1 MKDNIAYNV
10 TISTVRSEITIFS
23 SFMTLQSFWKIVEFD
38 KQIATA
44 QVPEGFLIIE
54 ALKLKL
60 HTPYLM
66 FY

>member
-1 MKDNIAYNV
+1 
-10 TISTVRSEITIFS
+10 
-23 SFMTLQSFWKIVEFD
+23 MTLESFWKIVEFD